1 MTTAAEKGF
10 SLIELTIAMG
20 ISTFVLAAIYV
31 NHRYQTQSYVA
42 QEHVSDMQQNLRA
55 AMYVL
60 SRDLRMAGYDPLVR
74 DDKSNDGFDN
84 DCDGLV
90 DEAGEL
96 VGILEAKADYVKFN
110 MNLYDGVD
118 NDSDG
123 DKDEPDE
130 AGLLD
135 LQHPFADL
143 EPCGPNEVVAYA
155 LFTTGQGVRCLGRQT
170 AGGTL
175 QAVAENIDALDFVYL
190 DEDGDVLDDGNG
202 NATDDRDKIRS
213 VQITMVARSRK
224 EEGKIFEK
232 SEFRNLQEKT
242 VFQAPGDHF
251 RRLSQ
256 KMEIRCRNL
265 GIAQK
270 FAEMQ
275 N

>member
-1 MTTAAEKGF
+1 MATEAEKGF
-10 SLIELTIAMG
+10 SLIELTIAVG
-20 ISTFVLAAIYV
+20 ISTFVLAAIYM

-74 DDKSNDGFDN
+74 SR
-84 DCDGLV
+84 V
-90 DEAGEL
+90 DEPGKL
-96 VGILEAKADYVKFN
+96 IGILEAKADSVRFN
-110 MNLYDGVD
+110 MNLCD
-118 NDSDG
+118 N
-123 DKDEPDE
+123 
-130 AGLLD
+130 
-135 LQHPFADL
+135 L
-143 EPCGPNEVVAYA
+143 EPCDYNEVFYA
-155 LFTTGQGVRCLGRQT
+155 LFTDKGVRYLNRQT
-170 AGGTL
+170 AGGTLQADKL

-190 DEDGDVLDDGNG
+190 DEDGDVLGDGNG

-224 EEGKIFEK
+224 KESKIFEK
-232 SEFRNLQEKT
+232 SEFRNLQEKI
-242 VFQAPGDHF
+242 VFNAPGDHF

-256 KMEIRCRNL
+256 KIEIRCRNL

-270 FAEMQ
+270 LAEMQ